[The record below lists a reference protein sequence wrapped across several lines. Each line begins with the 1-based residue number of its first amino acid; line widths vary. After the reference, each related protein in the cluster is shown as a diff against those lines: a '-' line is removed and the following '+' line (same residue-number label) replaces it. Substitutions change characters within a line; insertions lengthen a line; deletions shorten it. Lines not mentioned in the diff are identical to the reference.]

1 VKLNMLCGGYHFGL
15 LNIHKKKLILNAKD
29 NPMTIEICTSGSIKF
44 YISAASEDKIL
55 KKNMTNERQ

>member
-44 YISAASEDKIL
+44 YISAASEDKI
-55 KKNMTNERQ
+55 